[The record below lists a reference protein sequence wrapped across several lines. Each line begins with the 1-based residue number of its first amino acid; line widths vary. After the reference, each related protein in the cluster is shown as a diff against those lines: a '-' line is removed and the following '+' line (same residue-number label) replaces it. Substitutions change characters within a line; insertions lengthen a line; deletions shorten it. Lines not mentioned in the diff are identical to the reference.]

1 MALENSKETSNEI
14 TIEEIQELDK
24 DSYLIVDI
32 RDEVEISHGAIPGA
46 MAVQTDKLMPE
57 NLAETASEIFPV
69 EKYMPGDNSKGKK
82 LIICCTHG
90 TNSIPLGGETYG
102 AGIRCGE
109 PQRQDIY
116 HGCSTPWASRNRL
129 IYVPT
134 LRRASARSSTRRYGA
149 TSQRPSTDMSW

>member
-90 TNSIPLGGETYG
+90 TNSIPLAERLTELGYD
-102 AGIRCGE
+102 AVSLKA
-109 PQRQDIY
+109 DIY

-149 TSQRPSTDMSW
+149 TSQLPSTDMSW

>member
-46 MAVQTDKLMPE
+46 MAVQTDRLMPE

-90 TNSIPLGGETYG
+90 TNSIPLAEGLT
-102 AGIRCGE
+102 
-109 PQRQDIY
+109 
-116 HGCSTPWASRNRL
+116 
-129 IYVPT
+129 
-134 LRRASARSSTRRYGA
+134 
-149 TSQRPSTDMSW
+149 

>member
-46 MAVQTDKLMPE
+46 MAVQTDRLMPE

-69 EKYMPGDNSKGKK
+69 EKYMPGDNA
-82 LIICCTHG
+82 H
-90 TNSIPLGGETYG
+90 
-102 AGIRCGE
+102 
-109 PQRQDIY
+109 
-116 HGCSTPWASRNRL
+116 
-129 IYVPT
+129 VP
-134 LRRASARSSTRRYGA
+134 
-149 TSQRPSTDMSW
+149 

>member
-46 MAVQTDKLMPE
+46 MAVQTDRLMPE

-90 TNSIPLGGETYG
+90 TNSIPL
-102 AGIRCGE
+102 A
-109 PQRQDIY
+109 
-116 HGCSTPWASRNRL
+116 
-129 IYVPT
+129 
-134 LRRASARSSTRRYGA
+134 
-149 TSQRPSTDMSW
+149 